1 MEVDPKLFPRGTAV
15 VLSELGRAREI
26 APSESRGIVTS
37 PHPKGPIV
45 TVEWAHKKS
54 RDRIHVDFLRPQA

>member
-26 APSESRGIVTS
+26 APLESCGVVVS
-37 PHPKGPIV
+37 PRPTGPIV
-45 TVEWAHKKS
+45 TVRWAHKKS
-54 RDRIHVDFLRPQA
+54 LDRIHVDFLRPQS